1 MSKRTR
7 QQAILEIVRGKRVP
21 SQAVLAQELSRNGF
35 NVTQAT
41 LSRDIADLNLM
52 KSQGSYITLKNAGVA
67 DLPQIPD
74 PMGTLRR
81 LVTRVDQA
89 NNLVVVKTS
98 PGSAQPVAL
107 AIDDGRYEEVLG
119 TVAGDD
125 TVLVVTRVD
134 NDARSFVDRL
144 SKLLD

>member
-7 QQAILEIVRGKRVP
+7 QQAILEIVREHRVS
-21 SQAVLAQELSRNGF
+21 SQAVLAQQLSKNGF

-52 KSQGSYITLKNAGVA
+52 KSKGGYTTLGNAGTA
-67 DLPQIPD
+67 DTPQMPD
-74 PMGTLRR
+74 PEGTLRR

-107 AIDDGRYEEVLG
+107 AIDDGRYKEILG

-125 TVLVVTRVD
+125 TVLIVTRID

-144 SKLLD
+144 SELLD

>member
-7 QQAILEIVRGKRVP
+7 QQAILEIVRGQQVP
-21 SQAVLAQELSRNGF
+21 SQAALAQQLSKNGF

-52 KSQGSYITLKNAGVA
+52 KSKGGYTTLRNAGAA
-67 DLPQIPD
+67 DMPQMPD
-74 PMGTLRR
+74 PTGTLRR

-107 AIDDGRYEEVLG
+107 AIDDGRYKEILG

-125 TVLVVTRVD
+125 VVLVVTRVN
-134 NDARSFVDRL
+134 NDARSFVDRI
-144 SKLLD
+144 SQLLD

>member
-7 QQAILEIVRGKRVP
+7 QQAILEIVRGQQVP
-21 SQAVLAQELSRNGF
+21 SQAALAQQLSKNGF

-52 KSQGSYITLKNAGVA
+52 KSKGGYTTLRNAGAADMPQMPDPTGTLK
-67 DLPQIPD
+67 
-74 PMGTLRR
+74 R
-81 LVTRVDQA
+81 LVTRIDQA

-107 AIDDGRYEEVLG
+107 AIDDGRYKEILG

-125 TVLVVTRVD
+125 VVLVVTRVN
-134 NDARSFVDRL
+134 NDARSFVDRI
-144 SKLLD
+144 SQLLD

>member
-7 QQAILEIVRGKRVP
+7 QQAILEIVHGNRIS
-21 SQAVLAQELSRNGF
+21 SQAALAQKLSKSGF

-41 LSRDIADLNLM
+41 LWRDIADLNLM
-52 KSQGSYITLKNAGVA
+52 KSKGGYTTLRNVGAA
-67 DLPQIPD
+67 DMPQMPD
-74 PMGTLRR
+74 PTGTLRR
-81 LVTRVDQA
+81 LVTRVDHA

-107 AIDDGRYEEVLG
+107 AIDDGRYKEILG

-125 TVLVVTRVD
+125 VVLVVTRVN

-144 SKLLD
+144 SELLD

>member
-7 QQAILEIVRGKRVP
+7 QQAILEIVRGQQVP
-21 SQAVLAQELSRNGF
+21 SQAALAQQLSKNGF

-52 KSQGSYITLKNAGVA
+52 KSKGGYTTLRNAGAADMPQMPDPTGTLK
-67 DLPQIPD
+67 
-74 PMGTLRR
+74 R
-81 LVTRVDQA
+81 LVTRIDQA

-107 AIDDGRYEEVLG
+107 AIDDGRYKEILG

-125 TVLVVTRVD
+125 VVLVVTRVN
-134 NDARSFVDRL
+134 NDARSFIDRI
-144 SKLLD
+144 SELLD

>member
-7 QQAILEIVRGKRVP
+7 QQAILEIVREHRVP
-21 SQAVLAQELSRNGF
+21 SQAALAQELSKNGF
-35 NVTQAT
+35 DVTQAT

-52 KSQGSYITLKNAGVA
+52 KSKGGYTTLRNAGAA
-67 DLPQIPD
+67 DMPQAPD
-74 PMGTLRR
+74 PTGTLRR
-81 LVTRVDQA
+81 LVTRVDQV
-89 NNLVVVKTS
+89 NNLVIVKTS

-107 AIDDGRYEEVLG
+107 AIDDGRYREILG

-125 TVLVVTRVD
+125 TILVVTRVD

-144 SKLLD
+144 SELLD

>member
-7 QQAILEIVRGKRVP
+7 QQAILEIVRGQQVP
-21 SQAVLAQELSRNGF
+21 SQAALAQQLSKNGF

-52 KSQGSYITLKNAGVA
+52 KSKGGYTTLRNAGAADMPQMPDPTGTLK
-67 DLPQIPD
+67 
-74 PMGTLRR
+74 R
-81 LVTRVDQA
+81 LVTRIDQA

-107 AIDDGRYEEVLG
+107 AIDDGRYKEILG

-125 TVLVVTRVD
+125 VVLVVTRVN
-134 NDARSFVDRL
+134 NDARSFVDRI
-144 SKLLD
+144 SELLD

>member
-7 QQAILEIVRGKRVP
+7 QQAILEIVRAHRVP
-21 SQAVLAQELSRNGF
+21 SQAALAEELRKNGF
-35 NVTQAT
+35 DVTQAT

-52 KSQGSYITLKNAGVA
+52 KSKGGYTTLRNAGAA

-74 PMGTLRR
+74 PTGTLRR

-89 NNLVVVKTS
+89 NNLVVVRTS
-98 PGSAQPVAL
+98 TGGAAPVAL
-107 AIDDGRYEEVLG
+107 AIDDGQYKEILG

-125 TVLVVTRVD
+125 TVLIVTRVN
-134 NDARSFVDRL
+134 NDARSIVDRL
-144 SKLLD
+144 TELLD

>member
-7 QQAILEIVRGKRVP
+7 QQAILEIVRGQQVP
-21 SQAVLAQELSRNGF
+21 SQAALAQQLSKNGF

-52 KSQGSYITLKNAGVA
+52 KSKEGYTTLRNAGAADMPQMPDPTGTLK
-67 DLPQIPD
+67 
-74 PMGTLRR
+74 R
-81 LVTRVDQA
+81 LVTRIDQA

-107 AIDDGRYEEVLG
+107 AIDDGRYKEILG

-125 TVLVVTRVD
+125 VVLVVTRVN
-134 NDARSFVDRL
+134 NDARSFVDRI
-144 SKLLD
+144 SQLLD

>member
-7 QQAILEIVRGKRVP
+7 QQAILEIVRGQQVP
-21 SQAVLAQELSRNGF
+21 SQAALAQQLSKNGF

-52 KSQGSYITLKNAGVA
+52 KSKGGYTTLRNAGAADMPQMPDPTGTLK
-67 DLPQIPD
+67 
-74 PMGTLRR
+74 R

-107 AIDDGRYEEVLG
+107 AIDDGRYKEILG

-125 TVLVVTRVD
+125 VVLVVTRVN
-134 NDARSFVDRL
+134 NDARSFVDRI
-144 SKLLD
+144 SQLLD

>member
-7 QQAILEIVRGKRVP
+7 QQAILEIVRGQRVP
-21 SQAVLAQELSRNGF
+21 SQAVLAQELSKNGF

-52 KSQGSYITLKNAGVA
+52 KSKGGYTTLRKAGAA
-67 DLPQIPD
+67 DTPQMPD
-74 PMGTLRR
+74 PEGTLRR

-107 AIDDGRYEEVLG
+107 AIDDARYTEVLG
-119 TVAGDD
+119 TVAGDN
-125 TVLVVTRVD
+125 TVLVVTRVN

-144 SKLLD
+144 SELLD